1 MDLHARAWRQ
11 LAALRRPADL
21 TPHQTIVTRVR
32 HLNDKRTPNHRRSG
46 LTTSRMTQRGFP
58 SPQIGGNRH
67 IQALLVLRSPDDC
80 KIRPNVR
87 HALAGLSDQ
96 TCGNPRGRKRPDL
109 LSQLAS
115 FAAASTTTE
124 RAVAQAVTVRFGT
137 QEREAR
143 KRVALSTSG
152 AVGLIHPPVRT
163 SCPRSTGSPLCS
175 ATVH

>member
-1 MDLHARAWRQ
+1 VDLHARAWRQ

-109 LSQLAS
+109 LSQLALVDKES
-115 FAAASTTTE
+115 LFRYCSEAE
-124 RAVAQAVTVRFGT
+124 LPEVRFSRLTT
-137 QEREAR
+137 Q
-143 KRVALSTSG
+143 
-152 AVGLIHPPVRT
+152 
-163 SCPRSTGSPLCS
+163 RSL
-175 ATVH
+175 